1 MNRDWLPVL
10 LLTLFCCVLVLPAAV
25 VRSYLRGVH

>member
-10 LLTLFCCVLVLPAAV
+10 LLTLFAAVLVPVAV
-25 VRSYLRGVH
+25 ARSLWRCW

>member
-10 LLTLFCCVLVLPAAV
+10 LLTLFWLLLLPAAV
-25 VRSYLRGVH
+25 ARAYLRGL